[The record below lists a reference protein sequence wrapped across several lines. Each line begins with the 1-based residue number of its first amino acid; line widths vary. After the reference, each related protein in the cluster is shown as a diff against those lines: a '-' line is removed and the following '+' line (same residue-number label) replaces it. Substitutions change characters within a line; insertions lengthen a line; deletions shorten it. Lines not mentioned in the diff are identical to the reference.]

1 MRCFVHRDAEAVGTC
16 RGCSKGVCAECVV
29 DLGHSISCRGSCE
42 VKAQALHSQS
52 MQSGV
57 LLRAQRKNRF
67 FAPALFLVMGI
78 AIVLFAGGGGSP
90 FNYGNVMGGGF
101 ILFGIVLAVIQQR
114 YARELDRSEQPPRQ
128 R

>member
-1 MRCFVHRDAEAVGTC
+1 M
-16 RGCSKGVCAECVV
+16 
-29 DLGHSISCRGSCE
+29 
-42 VKAQALHSQS
+42 LHSQS

-57 LLRAQRKNRF
+57 LLRAQRRNRF

-78 AIVLFAGGGGSP
+78 AIMLFAGGGSSA
-90 FNYGNVMGGGF
+90 FNYGTVMGGGF
-101 ILFGIVLAVIQQR
+101 IVFGIVLAVIQQR